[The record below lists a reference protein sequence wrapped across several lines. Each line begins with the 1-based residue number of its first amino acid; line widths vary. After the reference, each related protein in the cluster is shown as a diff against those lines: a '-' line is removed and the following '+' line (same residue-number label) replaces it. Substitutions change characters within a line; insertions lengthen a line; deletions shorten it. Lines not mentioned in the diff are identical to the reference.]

1 MGEPSAPWKTVWIT
15 GASSG
20 IGRQLA
26 IDLAAKGATVAVS
39 ARSVEALAGLASE
52 NANIHAFP
60 LNVTDLAACRKTAKS
75 IESDIA
81 PIDLV
86 VAAAGI
92 WIIRDV
98 VSFSAQDS
106 AQAMRVNYEGAAN
119 IIDAVLPSMMARRA
133 GHIAP
138 MASVAGYRGIP
149 RAVTYAPSK
158 AALICMAE
166 TLRPDAARHG
176 IKVQIINPGFVRTPM
191 TDVNDF
197 PMPFLMEPV
206 DASQRIIAG
215 LQSRR
220 FEIVF
225 PKRLALVMKLL
236 RVLPYALYF
245 WLMGKIVRNK

>member
-20 IGRQLA
+20 IGRRLA
-26 IDLAAKGATVAVS
+26 LDLAEMGITVAVS
-39 ARSVEALAGLASE
+39 ARSADQLAELAAHST
-52 NANIHAFP
+52 NIQSYP
-60 LNVTDLAACRKTAKS
+60 LDVTDLDACRETARS
-75 IESDIA
+75 VESDIA
-81 PIDLV
+81 PIDLA

-98 VSFSAQDS
+98 KSFSAQDS
-106 AQAMRVNYEGAAN
+106 AQVMRVNYEGAVN
-119 IIDAVLPSMMARRA
+119 VIDAVLPSMTARRLGQVA
-133 GHIAP
+133 LI
-138 MASVAGYRGIP
+138 ASVAGYRGIP

-158 AALICMAE
+158 AALISLAE

-191 TDVNDF
+191 TAVNDF

-215 LQSRR
+215 LQSSR

-225 PKRLALVMKLL
+225 PKRLAMIMKLL

-245 WLMGKIVRNK
+245 WLMGKVVRNK